1 MREFCFGKALWP
13 RQDSNVFCKKYWLI
27 AAALFGAQATA
38 AERPADIVDPDIA
51 ILDPTYSDPVFFW
64 RITSVPENIYEP
76 DPYFYWPESVIK
88 GKPESFLPDRG
99 AKEPSIPDSSLEK
112 MASWAEERKSNALIV
127 IHRGVVQTEKYWKEG
142 FSESLV
148 NGRAITRSVTPM
160 ILGFAVADGALAL
173 DDPISRFIP
182 EWADDKRG
190 EITVRNLAENSSGLE
205 VAPQLP
211 LDQIYGNKDL
221 CLVYCGDV
229 VRAALNYDYVHPPGS
244 RFEVAQENMQILAIV
259 IERAMKTPIQ
269 EILSERV
276 WKKIGASDATFQ
288 LDRPGGIAR
297 VMCCMRAKIRDWAR
311 LGVLIAQNGVW
322 NGQQVLPKG
331 WVETMVT
338 PSTQN
343 PNFGLGIWLGSP
355 YVKMRTYFEGT
366 PGVIPQAEPFLAD
379 DVRIME
385 GGGFKVIHMVP
396 SEELIIIRHG
406 PFVDNWDGS
415 FLVNTALRGYR
426 QSIEEQAN

>member
-1 MREFCFGKALWP
+1 MFFG
-13 RQDSNVFCKKYWLI
+13 KKYWMI
-27 AAALFGAQATA
+27 AAALFGVQATA

-76 DPYFYWPESVIK
+76 DPYFYWPELVIK

-99 AKEPSIPDSSLEK
+99 TKTPSIPDSSLEK
-112 MASWAEERKSNALIV
+112 MALWAEERNSNALIV
-127 IHRGVVQTEKYWKEG
+127 IHRGVVQIEKYWKEG
-142 FSESLV
+142 VSESLV

-160 ILGFAVADGALAL
+160 ILGFAVADGALTL

-182 EWADDKRG
+182 EWANDKRG
-190 EITVRNLAENSSGLE
+190 EITVRNLAENASGLE

-229 VRAALNYDYVHPPGS
+229 VRAALNYDYVYPPGS

-259 IERAMKTPIQ
+259 IERAMKTPIH

-276 WKKIGASDATFQ
+276 WEKIGASDATFQ

-322 NGQQVLPKG
+322 KGQQVLPKG
-331 WVETMVT
+331 WVETMAT

-355 YVKMRTYFEGT
+355 HVKMRTYFEGK
-366 PGVIPQAEPFLAD
+366 PGVIPQTEPFLAD

-385 GGGFKVIHMVP
+385 GGGFKIIHMVP
-396 SEELIIIRHG
+396 SEDLIIIRHG

-415 FLVNTALRGYR
+415 FLVNTALRGHR
-426 QSIEEQAN
+426 QLIGGQAN